1 VITFYFTVEEEGMKR
16 FIRSVSPS
24 HYHPYLMQLI
34 NRIQRRLGYWLR
46 GQLILSVVIFVL
58 TFIGLTILGVDYAL
72 LLALIAGIFEIIP
85 YLGPFLGAVPAV
97 FLAFVQSPVKAL
109 LVVILYIIIQQLEN
123 NIIVPKV
130 MSKSVGINPLLVII
144 ILLVGGKIGGAVGM
158 ILAIPVATALSVFF
172 EDFLGKRIDQTD
184 NSE

>member
-1 VITFYFTVEEEGMKR
+1 
-16 FIRSVSPS
+16 
-24 HYHPYLMQLI
+24 
-34 NRIQRRLGYWLR
+34 
-46 GQLILSVVIFVL
+46 
-58 TFIGLTILGVDYAL
+58 
-72 LLALIAGIFEIIP
+72 
-85 YLGPFLGAVPAV
+85 LGAVPAV

-109 LVVILYIIIQQLEN
+109 VVVILYIIIQQLEN